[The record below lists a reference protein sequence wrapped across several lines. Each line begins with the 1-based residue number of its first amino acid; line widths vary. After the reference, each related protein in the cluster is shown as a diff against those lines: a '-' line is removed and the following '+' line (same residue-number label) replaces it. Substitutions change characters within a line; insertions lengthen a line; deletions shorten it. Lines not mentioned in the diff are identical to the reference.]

1 MENSLSIFH
10 QHLIKPKYTKD
21 LAGVTTDNKMLK
33 PNKETNMSEKK
44 KAKFDE
50 NVKVNWDEVRND
62 ILNSDSWVS
71 WDDMHLL
78 GYTVEDQRLADSYG
92 LCSND
97 IRKEHK
103 KTGEKVNLKE
113 LAKKQ
118 IDLEI
123 AKLVKRK
130 ENLDNTNE
138 SELLK
143 IETTSEKPIKM
154 VGMSEEIPT
163 YATAQYRKAMFG
175 EYPAIFQAPA
185 GATAPP
191 GYHVVRSKS
200 GKTFFR
206 KNRGNKGG
214 APTPYVPKQK
224 ATKQKATKQKA
235 TKQKATKQKAT
246 KQKAAKPI
254 KESVP
259 DVKNMG
265 MVDAY
270 KTLDAY
276 AKKYGIKVPKKEQ
289 ANRGRYIDYLNS
301 KKKARAKLVAQK
313 AAKPKGARMRRTKE
327 QIAEKTRQQEQQV
340 KAINEAIQKRG
351 GKIISEDDLK
361 EIFSS
366 K

>member
-1 MENSLSIFH
+1 
-10 QHLIKPKYTKD
+10 
-21 LAGVTTDNKMLK
+21 
-33 PNKETNMSEKK
+33 MSEKK

-71 WDDMHLL
+71 WDDMYLL

-92 LCSND
+92 LFSND

-154 VGMSEEIPT
+154 LGMSEEIPT

-224 ATKQKATKQKA
+224 A
-235 TKQKATKQKAT
+235 
-246 KQKAAKPI
+246 

-301 KKKARAKLVAQK
+301 KKKSRAKLVAQK

-351 GKIISEDDLK
+351 GKISSEDDLK